1 MHALIANARN
11 TFCFGPIF
19 KLAFSDSLKSIIV
32 TALVLVTV
40 QTLPDV

>member
-1 MHALIANARN
+1 MQEIL
-11 TFCFGPIF
+11 FGPKY
-19 KLAFSDSLKSIIV
+19 KLAFTDALKSIIV